1 MSWKK
6 SICIINIIS
15 LLLIGLVG
23 LRFLQILPLKYGVY
37 QHLESPNGLY
47 EATVRSYHKKCF
59 WGNRKEHYMFE
70 IMNTA
75 TGNIIHNIW
84 MMPNKNKPRFDIRG
98 EDNIITWSSN
108 SSEVTFVFQEIEFK
122 FRVKKDS

>member
-1 MSWKK
+1 
-6 SICIINIIS
+6 
-15 LLLIGLVG
+15 
-23 LRFLQILPLKYGVY
+23 LPLKSGVY
-37 QHLESPNGLY
+37 QHFESPKGLY
-47 EATVRSYHKKCF
+47 EAKVRSYHKKCF
-59 WGNRKEHYMFE
+59 WGNRKEHYMFS

-84 MMPNKNKPRFDIRG
+84 MMPNKPRFDIRG